1 MNKNDVV
8 AVIMGGPSAER
19 EISLITGAA
28 IAGALREKGYNVA
41 EIDLEPKKLAE
52 QLEVC
57 GAKVVFNAVH
67 GMYGEDGRLQ
77 TLLEMLEMPYTG
89 SGMLASALGMDKAAS
104 KRIMQAADI
113 STPKALIFVKGE
125 ARDFTCEI
133 LAALK
138 KMPVVVKPATQG
150 SSIGVEIVKNE
161 ADIADAMQ
169 KAFTYSREVVVEE
182 FIQGKE
188 LTVSI
193 MQVDGKAV
201 ALPVINIVPHSGV
214 YDFHSKYTKGETEYL
229 VPAPLDEVTTRQVQE
244 LAVAT
249 YRVLGCSGVARVDV
263 MLDEAGKGYVL
274 EANTVPGMTATS
286 LVPKAAAAVGISFPE
301 LCEKILLSASLNDK

>member
-1 MNKNDVV
+1 MDKNDVV

-19 EISLITGAA
+19 EISLVTGAA

-52 QLEVC
+52 QLAAC

-104 KRIMQAADI
+104 KRILQAAGI
-113 STPKALIFVKGE
+113 ATPKALIFVKGE
-125 ARDFTCEI
+125 AADYRSKIMSVFQK
-133 LAALK
+133 L
-138 KMPVVVKPATQG
+138 PVVIKAATQG
-150 SSIGVEIVKNE
+150 SSIGVEIVDNE
-161 ADIADAMQ
+161 ADIDAAVQ
-169 KAFTYSREVVVEE
+169 KAFAYSREVVVEE
-182 FIQGKE
+182 FISGKE
-188 LTVSI
+188 LTVAI
-193 MQVDGKAV
+193 MQDGGKTV

-214 YDFHSKYTKGETEYL
+214 YDFHSKYTKGATEYL
-229 VPAPLDEVTTRQVQE
+229 VPAPLDEATTRYVQE

-249 YRVLGCSGVARVDV
+249 YKVLGCSGVARVDV

-286 LVPKAAAAVGISFPE
+286 LVPKAAAAVGIAFPE